1 MGTEKRIVRGAR
13 ERELLAREVA
23 EKVKAGDVLL
33 LQGELGAGKTTFAKE
48 FLPGYV
54 HCPRFVNP
62 DLIAAGLSP
71 FSPESVAARA
81 GRLMLE
87 EVGSLINRGES
98 FAFESTLSGKTYL
111 RLIRQAK
118 DAGYVIHLF
127 YLWIPDPSLAVARI
141 RDRVDSGGH
150 NVPEPDVRRRYGR
163 TLRNFFGM
171 YRPIADSVHFF
182 NNTGSEPELVFMD
195 EDGDTEVY
203 NPVSYRALVAQ
214 WS

>member
-1 MGTEKRIVRGAR
+1 MK
-13 ERELLAREVA
+13 ELYII
-23 EKVKAGDVLL
+23 G
-33 LQGELGAGKTTFAKE
+33 GSNGAGKTTFAKE

-71 FSPESVAARA
+71 FNPEAVAARA

-87 EVGSLINRGES
+87 EVGSLIHNGKS

-111 RLIRQAK
+111 HLIKQAK
-118 DAGYVIHLF
+118 AAGYVIHLF

-150 NVPEPDVRRRYGR
+150 DVPELDVRRRYER
-163 TLRNFFGM
+163 TLRNFFDM
-171 YRPIADSVHFF
+171 YRLYADSVHFF
-182 NNTGSEPELVFMD
+182 NNTGSEPELVFKD

-203 NPVSYRALVAQ
+203 SPVLYRELVTQ
-214 WS
+214 WSRI